1 MTLLS
6 GPIKCSKTKRSNELT
21 DLFHKS
27 WRFNRQVSVL
37 ALITVSL
44 FLPALASAERALTPH
59 VAEYKIKV
67 SILSGKLRTEVK
79 LTDDGY
85 SANSVL
91 KAAGIASLFVRGDVT
106 ERSEFAIVEDG
117 VRPLIYHSVDKISK
131 EDKFMD
137 FVFDWEKNQ
146 VTGKIDGEDFVLD
159 LEDRA
164 HDRVS
169 LQYELMLDL
178 LNDSRTAEYTLVDD
192 DEIKSLQVTYVGT
205 ETVKVPYGKFEAI
218 KIQHRKEKSNRVTTL
233 WCVEELDYLPV
244 KIEQHRDD
252 KLAVRA
258 VLNKY
263 KPKPLGNTTT

>member
-1 MTLLS
+1 MLACLL
-6 GPIKCSKTKRSNELT
+6 
-21 DLFHKS
+21 
-27 WRFNRQVSVL
+27 VVASVL
-37 ALITVSL
+37 
-44 FLPALASAERALTPH
+44 LPAQAIAERSLTPH

-79 LTDDGY
+79 LTDEGY

-91 KAAGIASLFVRGDVT
+91 RASGIASWFVRGDVT
-106 ERSEFAIVEDG
+106 ERSEFSIVEDG
-117 VRPLIYHSVDKISK
+117 VRPLLYHSVDKISK
-131 EDKFMD
+131 EDKYMD
-137 FVFDWEKNQ
+137 FIFDWEQNQ
-146 VTGKIDGEDFVLD
+146 VSGKIDGKDFVLD

-192 DEIKSLQVTYVGT
+192 DEIKSLHVTYVGT
-205 ETVKVPYGKFEAI
+205 ESVKVPYGTFEAI
-218 KIQHRKEKSNRVTTL
+218 KIQHRKEKSDRVTTL

-244 KIEQHRDD
+244 KIEQHRDG

-258 VLNKY
+258 VLNRY
-263 KPKPLGNTTT
+263 KPTPIEDSQT

>member
-1 MTLLS
+1 MPYPTLNYLN
-6 GPIKCSKTKRSNELT
+6 PVK
-21 DLFHKS
+21 
-27 WRFNRQVSVL
+27 
-37 ALITVSL
+37 LISIGL
-44 FLPALASAERALTPH
+44 LLIAAGLLPTPASADRPLTPH

-79 LTDDGY
+79 LTDAGY

-91 KAAGIASLFVRGDVT
+91 KAAGIASWFVRGDVT

-117 VRPLIYHSVDKISK
+117 VRPLTYHSVDKISK
-131 EDKFMD
+131 DDKLMD
-137 FVFDWEKNQ
+137 FIFDWEENQ
-146 VTGKIDGEDFVLD
+146 VTGKIDGKDFVLH
-159 LEDRA
+159 LEGPA

-178 LNDSRTAEYTLVDD
+178 LNDSRTDEYTLVDD
-192 DEIKSLQVTYVGT
+192 DEIKSLHVTYLGK
-205 ETVKVPYGKFEAI
+205 ESIKVPYGSFEAI
-218 KIQHRKEKSNRVTTL
+218 KIQHRKEKSDRVTTL

-244 KIEQHRDD
+244 KIEQHRDG

-263 KPKPLGNTTT
+263 KPTPIKTPST

>member
-1 MTLLS
+1 MS
-6 GPIKCSKTKRSNELT
+6 EPILNARNSKS
-21 DLFHKS
+21 S
-27 WRFNRQVSVL
+27 
-37 ALITVSL
+37 LITFLLVIVSIL
-44 FLPALASAERALTPH
+44 LPLQAMADRSLTPH

-79 LTDDGY
+79 LTDEGY

-91 KAAGIASLFVRGDVT
+91 KASGIASWFVRGDVT
-106 ERSEFAIVEDG
+106 ERSEFSIVEDG

-131 EDKFMD
+131 EDKYMD
-137 FVFDWEKNQ
+137 FVFDWDQNQ
-146 VTGKIDGEDFVLD
+146 VSGKIDGEDFVLK

-192 DEIKSLQVTYVGT
+192 DEIKSLHVTYVGT

-218 KIQHRKEKSNRVTTL
+218 KIQHRKEKSDRVTTL
-233 WCVEELDYLPV
+233 WCVEKLDYLPV
-244 KIEQHRDD
+244 KIEQHRDG

-258 VLNKY
+258 VLNRY
-263 KPKPLGNTTT
+263 KPTPITESTT

>member
-1 MTLLS
+1 MPEQTLNGLNL
-6 GPIKCSKTKRSNELT
+6 RSSMIACL
-21 DLFHKS
+21 LV
-27 WRFNRQVSVL
+27 VSSIL
-37 ALITVSL
+37 
-44 FLPALASAERALTPH
+44 LPVQAIADRSLTPH

-67 SILSGKLRTEVK
+67 SILSGKLRTEVS
-79 LTDDGY
+79 LTEEGY

-91 KAAGIASLFVRGDVT
+91 KASGIASWFVRGDVT
-106 ERSEFAIVEDG
+106 ERSEFSIIENG
-117 VRPLIYHSVDKISK
+117 VRPLTFHSVDKISK
-131 EDKFMD
+131 EDKYMD
-137 FVFDWEKNQ
+137 FIFDWEQKQ
-146 VTGKIDGEDFVLD
+146 VIGKIDGEDFVLD

-192 DEIKSLQVTYVGT
+192 DEIKSLHVTYVGV
-205 ETVKVPYGKFEAI
+205 ESVKVPYGKFEAI
-218 KIQHRKEKSNRVTTL
+218 KIQHRKEKSDRVTTL

-244 KIEQHRDD
+244 KIEQHRNG

-263 KPKPLGNTTT
+263 KPTPIEDSTI